1 MAYVSGFWYWFQ
13 FLAQA
18 SRGPHGSREQVPK
31 TPEKAPS
38 VAVPESII
46 PSADAYGPKAFSA
59 SFQMSSNHAVRL
71 PESFRG
77 GCSFGAGI
85 KADLSRR
92 DCTRTGGEETRSG
105 QGCQRGQ
112 GAIKALSTSFV
123 CCGNPMICLHS
134 FWTPRAALSK
144 STCPDG

>member
-1 MAYVSGFWYWFQ
+1 
-13 FLAQA
+13 
-18 SRGPHGSREQVPK
+18 
-31 TPEKAPS
+31 
-38 VAVPESII
+38 VPESII
-46 PSADAYGPKAFSA
+46 PSADAPDLAVLSA

-105 QGCQRGQ
+105 QGCQRREK
-112 GAIKALSTSFV
+112 AINGLCV
-123 CCGNPMICLHS
+123 L
-134 FWTPRAALSK
+134 RQL
-144 STCPDG
+144 PDLPAQFLDTGTGLV